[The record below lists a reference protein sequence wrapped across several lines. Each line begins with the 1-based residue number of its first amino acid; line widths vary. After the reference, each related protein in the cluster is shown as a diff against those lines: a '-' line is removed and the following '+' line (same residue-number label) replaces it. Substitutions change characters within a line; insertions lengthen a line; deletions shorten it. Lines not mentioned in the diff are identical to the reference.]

1 MFGSSVFIFTANAA
15 PLLYYTDL
23 TSALCRSKNPPLVSC
38 LCFSFTDKTDL
49 KVNSVQV
56 PQHGVIAEKRVSTV
70 SFSTS
75 LCISRQH
82 KLPTRQKKRR
92 RNNQPLYCNNPVCV
106 CLCFFLHY
114 VLPSVVPLLLVDGA
128 CLDFVIVSLCNAAE
142 PEREWA
148 LRTPQQYCDG

>member
-1 MFGSSVFIFTANAA
+1 MVLLQKKEYLLTFHSPLRCASV
-15 PLLYYTDL
+15 
-23 TSALCRSKNPPLVSC
+23 
-38 LCFSFTDKTDL
+38 
-49 KVNSVQV
+49 
-56 PQHGVIAEKRVSTV
+56 VSTN
-70 SFSTS
+70 F
-75 LCISRQH
+75 QPG
-82 KLPTRQKKRR
+82 KKKRR

-106 CLCFFLHY
+106 CLCLFLHY

>member
-56 PQHGVIAEKRVSTV
+56 PQHGVIAEKKSIYCFILHFAVHQS
-70 SFSTS
+70 SAQTS
-75 LCISRQH
+75 NQA
-82 KLPTRQKKRR
+82 KKRR

>member
-82 KLPTRQKKRR
+82 KLPTRQKKEEETT
-92 RNNQPLYCNNPVCV
+92 NHCTVITLCV